1 MAFTMRPDKMKFT
14 QPTKTKDDFLF
25 FATETRQVMRYLLST
40 PLIFKY
46 LKWGEIGAG
55 ICPRQ

>member
-1 MAFTMRPDKMKFT
+1 MAFTMRPDKMKLT

-25 FATETRQVMRYLLST
+25 FAPETRQVLRYLLST
-40 PLIFKY
+40 PFIFKY
-46 LKWGEIGAG
+46 SKWGEIGAG